1 VGPLRPF
8 GAKRPKPLSPFR
20 RFLIANG
27 ITPLRNTPSQY
38 LYLGRLCSQQDS
50 ILAFC
55 QRHGIQNVIWLSGDS
70 HTSAINDDKN
80 AGFPELMAGNLRQTN
95 SRLAWLMANA
105 GPLTSTFC
113 PQANLS
119 QSFALWNASGQGL
132 GNTNFNNA
140 YGRIDVFGQDSVR
153 LSLVDTAGIAI
164 ANLTLPNSSSSALS
178 TIARRTPSSLIAI
191 S

>member
-1 VGPLRPF
+1 MHPTGFHLSLLSAPF
-8 GAKRPKPLSPFR
+8 
-20 RFLIANG
+20 
-27 ITPLRNTPSQY
+27 
-38 LYLGRLCSQQDS
+38 
-50 ILAFC
+50 
-55 QRHGIQNVIWLSGDS
+55 SGDS

-95 SRLAWLMANA
+95 SRLAWLMDNA
-105 GPLTSTFC
+105 GPLPSTFC

-119 QSFALWNASGQGL
+119 QSFALWNAGGQGL
-132 GNTNFNNA
+132 GNKNFNNA
-140 YGRIDVFGQDSVR
+140 YGRMEVFGQDSVR

-178 TIARRTPSSLIAI
+178 IVARRTPSSLIAI

>member
-1 VGPLRPF
+1 MRVGGILWGRPPRRG
-8 GAKRPKPLSPFR
+8 GAAKTSLSFR
-20 RFLIANG
+20 RFLITNG
-27 ITPLRNTPSQY
+27 IIPLRSTPSQY

-70 HTSAINDDKN
+70 HTSVINDDKN

-95 SRLAWLMANA
+95 SRLAWLMNNA

-119 QSFALWNASGQGL
+119 QSFALWNAGGQGL

-140 YGRIDVFGQDSVR
+140 YGRIEVFGTGLR
-153 LSLVDTAGIAI
+153 
-164 ANLTLPNSSSSALS
+164 SALH
-178 TIARRTPSSLIAI
+178 RRYSRHRDR
-191 S
+191 